1 MVGKENSDGVLNT
14 QSCNYMHF
22 TPAKM
27 NHERL
32 IVILLQPQAAFFL
45 LNAISLIEDT
55 NVNKYIC

>member
-1 MVGKENSDGVLNT
+1 
-14 QSCNYMHF
+14 
-22 TPAKM
+22 M
-27 NHERL
+27 NHKRL